1 MSSIVTGILSSTV
14 GLLCNK
20 ARDATA
26 KNLKDGDIT
35 DAKIREIFVR
45 ELDDVKTKLDGL
57 SRKDLLSSYSFLQE
71 GVQLLNASLDKTND
85 EQKSVV
91 NDNADDRGEA
101 SRMPSG
107 AESDILNEALE
118 LSHAMGKLKFASNE
132 FVSAKKTIRRC
143 P

>member
-14 GLLCNK
+14 GLLWNK
-20 ARDATA
+20 ARDTTA
-26 KNLKDGDIT
+26 KKLKDGGIT

-71 GVQLLNASLDKTND
+71 GVQLLNASLDKTKD

-91 NDNADDRGEA
+91 KENEDDRG
-101 SRMPSG
+101 PSG
-107 AESDILNEALE
+107 AESDFLNEALE
-118 LSHAMGKLKFASNE
+118 LSHAMGKLN
-132 FVSAKKTIRRC
+132 
-143 P
+143 